1 MGDEVIRLAPGN
13 RYTITG
19 DDGSFRFYNVREGA
33 CLLAVDPMTLPE
45 GGMLTSPGTVS
56 VPVRVGTVPPAVE
69 FQFTVHA
76 TQKPI
81 RKVLEIKP

>member
-1 MGDEVIRLAPGN
+1 
-13 RYTITG
+13 
-19 DDGSFRFYNVREGA
+19 
-33 CLLAVDPMTLPE
+33 
-45 GGMLTSPGTVS
+45 
-56 VPVRVGTVPPAVE
+56 VGTVPPAVE